1 MARETE
7 LEKKIEGLLE
17 NAIAEGEL
25 PCANVL
31 VLHKDKTVCYAQAGK
46 DPGTGR
52 EIARDTIFRLYS
64 QSKPITSAAV
74 CLLMERGIIDMN
86 DPVEKYLPGFANPKV
101 LGKDGELIPAARSV
115 KLMDLMGM
123 CAGLCYPMEDAPGQY
138 AAELFEKNQAAMDA
152 GGGYTT
158 VEMANEIGKLPLA
171 FQPGTDY
178 RYSTC
183 ADVLGAVVETASGKR
198 FGRFLQEEFFEPL
211 EMEDTGFY
219 VPEEKADR
227 LVTCAKR
234 TPEGIQVMECKHL
247 NVGNYT
253 REPAFESGGAGLVST
268 LDDYRHFASMLLH
281 EGEYKDRRILSRAG
295 GLQLRQAD
303 AGLREPGRGPR
314 TGLPRRIRLGR
325 MAGHLLCQFPASED
339 DAAAESECGGYGHGT
354 GDPEDP
360 ERGAGLDDLS
370 KRIPAGEA
378 AENRLS
384 LSRQNIGPEIREGR
398 TVCSTEKARAEGNG
412 PPWASDACGFRETG
426 TASIQMRRRRSSS
439 ARRSWA
445 SIILTQRTSTP
456 EARNASEPFW
466 RRTGSG
472 RR

>member
-152 GGGYTT
+152 GATD
-158 VEMANEIGKLPLA
+158 NQLA
-171 FQPGTDY
+171 AT
-178 RYSTC
+178 
-183 ADVLGAVVETASGKR
+183 
-198 FGRFLQEEFFEPL
+198 
-211 EMEDTGFY
+211 
-219 VPEEKADR
+219 R
-227 LVTCAKR
+227 LK
-234 TPEGIQVMECKHL
+234 
-247 NVGNYT
+247 
-253 REPAFESGGAGLVST
+253 
-268 LDDYRHFASMLLH
+268 
-281 EGEYKDRRILSRAG
+281 
-295 GLQLRQAD
+295 
-303 AGLREPGRGPR
+303 LRE
-314 TGLPRRIRLGR
+314 
-325 MAGHLLCQFPASED
+325 AQWYWD
-339 DAAAESECGGYGHGT
+339 WV
-354 GDPEDP
+354 
-360 ERGAGLDDLS
+360 
-370 KRIPAGEA
+370 A
-378 AENRLS
+378 AEN
-384 LSRQNIGPEIREGR
+384 
-398 TVCSTEKARAEGNG
+398 GNG
-412 PPWASDACGFRETG
+412 FHNPDKCMRISGE
-426 TASIQMRRRRSSS
+426 SIDLAHQV
-439 ARRSWA
+439 
-445 SIILTQRTSTP
+445 IE
-456 EARNASEPFW
+456 EANALIK
-466 RRTGSG
+466 GSL
-472 RR
+472 